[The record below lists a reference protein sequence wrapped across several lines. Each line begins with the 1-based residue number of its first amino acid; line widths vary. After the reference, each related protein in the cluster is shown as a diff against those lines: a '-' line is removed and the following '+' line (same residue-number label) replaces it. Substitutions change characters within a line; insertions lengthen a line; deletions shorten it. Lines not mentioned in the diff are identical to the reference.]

1 MGYVSDAQR
10 KAVHASRAD
19 GGKGA
24 PGKMETPLE
33 KELVGNQKNLP
44 QHLKDAIEASPA
56 TMISTGVAG
65 VDPMTGMIQQ
75 NQFAPSPVNP
85 KALGGLQNQIP
96 NIAGAA
102 VPGMYDRVLPSPLT
116 NNHYDKKLVGENTD
130 EIKKDK
136 KGREYSLVMEDSKN
150 FRKGDTIRPANNKT
164 FKKSITTDG
173 YIMGGDYKIDKRNR
187 IINK

>member
-1 MGYVSDAQR
+1 MEAPLEFNEGLR
-10 KAVHASRAD
+10 KASAE
-19 GGKGA
+19 GKLDNNPKFKAAVDSA
-24 PGKMETPLE
+24 PIK
-33 KELVGNQKNLP
+33 
-44 QHLKDAIEASPA
+44 
-56 TMISTGVAG
+56 MISTAMPG

-85 KALGGLQNQIP
+85 RALGGLQNQIP

-102 VPGMYDRVLPSPLT
+102 VPGMYDRVLPSPLN
-116 NNHYDKKLVGENTD
+116 NNHYDKKLVGENTG

-173 YIMGGDYKIDKRNR
+173 YIMGGDYKVDKRNR

>member
-24 PGKMETPLE
+24 PAEMETPLE

-56 TMISTGVAG
+56 TMISTGLAG

-96 NIAGAA
+96 NIAGTA
-102 VPGMYDRVLPSPLT
+102 VPGMYDRVLPTPLS
-116 NNHYDKKLVGENTD
+116 KKAC
-130 EIKKDK
+130 K
-136 KGREYSLVMEDSKN
+136 
-150 FRKGDTIRPANNKT
+150 
-164 FKKSITTDG
+164 
-173 YIMGGDYKIDKRNR
+173 
-187 IINK
+187 

>member
-65 VDPMTGMIQQ
+65 VDPMTGMPQQ
-75 NQFAPSPVNP
+75 NQLAPTAINP
-85 KALGGLQNQIP
+85 NALGSMQPQIP
-96 NIAGAA
+96 
-102 VPGMYDRVLPSPLT
+102 
-116 NNHYDKKLVGENTD
+116 
-130 EIKKDK
+130 
-136 KGREYSLVMEDSKN
+136 
-150 FRKGDTIRPANNKT
+150 
-164 FKKSITTDG
+164 SITG
-173 YIMGGDYKIDKRNR
+173 QPVSGSYNR
-187 IINK
+187 IMPQPGLATPLNKYKK

>member
-1 MGYVSDAQR
+1 MEAPLEFNEGLR
-10 KAVHASRAD
+10 KASAE
-19 GGKGA
+19 GKLDNNPKFKAAVDAA
-24 PGKMETPLE
+24 PIK
-33 KELVGNQKNLP
+33 
-44 QHLKDAIEASPA
+44 
-56 TMISTGVAG
+56 MISTAMPG

-85 KALGGLQNQIP
+85 RALGGLQNQIP
-96 NIAGAA
+96 NIVGAA
-102 VPGMYDRVLPSPLT
+102 VPGMYDRVLPSPLA
-116 NNHYDKKLVGENTD
+116 NNHDDKKLVGENTD

-164 FKKSITTDG
+164 FRKSITTDG
-173 YIMGGDYKIDKRNR
+173 YIMGGDYKVDKRNR

>member
-19 GGKGA
+19 GGKGT

-44 QHLKDAIEASPA
+44 QHLKDSIEASPA

-102 VPGMYDRVLPSPLT
+102 VPGCLLYTSPSPR
-116 NNHYDKKLVGENTD
+116 DRG
-130 EIKKDK
+130 
-136 KGREYSLVMEDSKN
+136 
-150 FRKGDTIRPANNKT
+150 
-164 FKKSITTDG
+164 
-173 YIMGGDYKIDKRNR
+173 
-187 IINK
+187 